1 MGRTAHSRALAVWIN
16 GQRVATWS
24 MPSLRAAELQYEAS
38 WVSAPQGR
46 PLSLS
51 LPFQPGNMPLRG
63 DIVTNYFDN
72 LLPDSE
78 PIRRRLAQRY
88 RAAST
93 GAFDLL
99 QQLGRDCVGAVQLLM
114 EGEAPVGYDRIE
126 GDVLSEAQIER
137 LLQRIVTAPGAMG
150 LQDSGG
156 ESEGDLRLSI
166 AGAQEKTALLWH
178 QNQWVLPRGATPTTH
193 IFKLPMGSIGRVGN
207 EGRLDMSTSV
217 ENEWLCLRILAG
229 FGLRVPRAAILRFGQ
244 QKVLAVERFDRRLH
258 PSGKWWMRLPQ
269 EDFCQVRGL
278 PPSLKY
284 ESDGGPSI
292 ESICDILHGCVDAA
306 QDLRDFMNAQILFWM
321 LAATDGHA
329 KNFSLQLLQ
338 KGQYRLTPLY
348 DVISAWPV
356 IGHGAGQLPWQ
367 KAKLAMS
374 LRGNNRHYRL
384 QEIQRR
390 HFNAMATRC
399 GVGADAEDLMHGL
412 IERTEGVIATVS
424 RELAKGFPDRV
435 ASPVLDNLRKAAV
448 RLRKMPSA

>member
-1 MGRTAHSRALAVWIN
+1 MGRPSHSRALAVWIN
-16 GQRVATWS
+16 GQRVATWL
-24 MPSLRAAELQYEAS
+24 MPARNAAELHYDVS
-38 WVSAPQGR
+38 WVIAAQGR

-51 LPFQPGNMPLRG
+51 LPFQPGNLPLRG
-63 DIVTNYFDN
+63 DIVTHYFDN

-88 RAAST
+88 RSAST

-99 QQLGRDCVGAVQLLM
+99 QQLGRDCVGAVQLL
-114 EGEAPVGYDRIE
+114 GEDESPVGYDRIE

-137 LLQRIVTAPGAMG
+137 LLQRLVAAPGAMG
-150 LQDSGG
+150 MQEDS
-156 ESEGDLRLSI
+156 EDDLRLSI

-193 IFKLPMGSIGRVGN
+193 IFKLPMGRVGN

-217 ENEWLCLRILAG
+217 ENEWLCLRILAA

-244 QKVLAVERFDRRLH
+244 QKVLGVERFDRRLH
-258 PSGKWWMRLPQ
+258 PSGNWWMRLPQ

-284 ESDGGPSI
+284 ESDGGPGI
-292 ESICDILHGCVDAA
+292 QSICDVLHGSVEAT
-306 QDLRDFMNAQILFWM
+306 QDLRDFMTTQILFWM

-329 KNFSLQLLQ
+329 KNFSIQLLQ
-338 KGQYRLTPLY
+338 QGQYRLTPLY
-348 DVISAWPV
+348 DVISTWPV
-356 IGHGAGQLPWQ
+356 IGHGSDQLEWQ
-367 KAKLAMS
+367 KARLAMS
-374 LRGNNRHYRL
+374 LRGKNRHYRL

-390 HFNAMATRC
+390 HFNAMAARC

-412 IERTEGVIATVS
+412 IERTESVIDTVS
-424 RELAKGFPDRV
+424 RELPQGFPDRV
-435 ASPVLDNLRKAAV
+435 AGPVLDNLRRAAV
-448 RLRKMPSA
+448 RLGGMPSV